1 MSELRYRVT
10 NMCKYDI
17 GVTLPN
23 GISVSIPSGGFQM
36 LTADD
41 IAYIESICVVN
52 KFFSKR
58 MLVPFNSINEEVP
71 LEKLGMYSFEDEK
84 KHVTDEEIMTMLK
97 MPIKKLE
104 VALDA
109 ITDPAELH
117 AIAEIGLSLDLPNSK
132 MKLLASKIPNLDML
146 EAE

>member
-1 MSELRYRVT
+1 MSELRYRAT

-17 GVTLPN
+17 GVALPS
-23 GISVSIPSGGFQM
+23 GITVSIPSGGFQR

-58 MLVPFNSINEEVP
+58 MLVPFNSEGEEVP
-71 LEKLGMYSFEDEK
+71 LEKLGIYSFENEEKHIADDEI
-84 KHVTDEEIMTMLK
+84 VTMLK
-97 MPIKKLE
+97 LPIKKLE
-104 VALDA
+104 AALDA

-117 AIAEIGLSLDLPNSK
+117 AIAEVGLKLDLPNSK
-132 MKLLASKIPNLDML
+132 MKLLTSKIPNLDML

>member
-1 MSELRYRVT
+1 MSELRYRVK
-10 NMCKYDI
+10 NMCKYDV

-58 MLVPFNSINEEVP
+58 MLVPFNSEGEEVQ
-71 LEKLGMYSFEDEK
+71 LEKLGMYSFEDEE
-84 KHVTDEEIMTMLK
+84 KHIADDEIVTMLK

-104 VALDA
+104 AALDA

-117 AIAEIGLSLDLPNSK
+117 AIAEVGLKLDLPNSK

-146 EAE
+146 ETE

>member
-1 MSELRYRVT
+1 MSELRYRAT
-10 NMCKYDI
+10 NMCIYDI
-17 GVTLPN
+17 GVALPN

-41 IAYIESICVVN
+41 IAYVESICVVN

-58 MLVPFNSINEEVP
+58 MLVPFNSEGEEVS
-71 LEKLGMYSFEDEK
+71 LEKLGMYSFEDEE
-84 KHVTDEEIMTMLK
+84 KHITDDEIVAMLK

-104 VALDA
+104 AALDA

-117 AIAEIGLSLDLPNSK
+117 AVAEVGLKLDLPNSK

-146 EAE
+146 ETE

>member
-71 LEKLGMYSFEDEK
+71 LEKLGMYSFEDEE

-132 MKLLASKIPNLDML
+132 MKLLANKIPNLDML

>member
-58 MLVPFNSINEEVP
+58 MLVPFNSLNEEVP
-71 LEKLGMYSFEDEK
+71 LEKLGMYSIEDEE

-146 EAE
+146 ESE